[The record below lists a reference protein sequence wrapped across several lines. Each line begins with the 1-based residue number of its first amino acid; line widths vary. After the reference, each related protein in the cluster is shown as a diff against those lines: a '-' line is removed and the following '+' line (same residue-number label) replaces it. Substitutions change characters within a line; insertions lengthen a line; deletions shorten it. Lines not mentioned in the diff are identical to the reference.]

1 MADQTFQGEVF
12 QVGFDAS
19 VGSCTATLR
28 NEKGKIT
35 VSTTEGRMQGLLETA
50 MLKSVRA
57 TITFQGSDLRSVSVS
72 LDDSSDGM

>member
-12 QVGFDAS
+12 QLGFDANE
-19 VGSCTATLR
+19 GTCTASLR
-28 NEKGKIT
+28 NEKGKVS

-50 MLKSVRA
+50 MLKSLRP

-72 LDDSSDGM
+72 LDDSSDGL

>member
-12 QVGFDAS
+12 QLGFDAS
-19 VGSCTATLR
+19 VGSCTASLR
-28 NEKGKIT
+28 NEKGNVS

-57 TITFQGSDLRSVSVS
+57 SITFQGSDLRSVSVS
-72 LDDSSDGM
+72 LDDGNDGL